1 MLKHLGNL
9 TKENLFRFTLVAA
22 LNFGVGFL
30 IFSILWVAFHTAL
43 NYFVIASLSTLL
55 ASVWSYQ
62 TQNRFLLKR
71 NTLKSLI
78 SWQYLILQLSGLL
91 LSSIAVPLITQTTG
105 LNLLLVQLAWS
116 FVFSVI
122 GLWVVSNYS
131 R

>member
-1 MLKHLGNL
+1 MLKHLGIL
-9 TKENLFRFTLVAA
+9 SKENLFRFTLVAA

-30 IFSILWVAFHTAL
+30 IFSILWVTFHTVV
-43 NYFVIASLSTLL
+43 NYFVIALVATLL

-71 NTLKSLI
+71 NILKSII

-91 LSSIAVPLITQTTG
+91 LSSIAVPLITQTKS

-122 GLWVVSNYS
+122 GLWVVSIYS
-131 R
+131 K